1 LIEAP
6 SAVKAS
12 AAVCHFRVIVPDCR
26 SPDEAMSAF
35 TRVDALRRKSGM
47 ALRGRSASVSIRVR
61 V

>member
-35 TRVDALRRKSGM
+35 TRVDALRRKSGIGV
-47 ALRGRSASVSIRVR
+47 ARPF
-61 V
+61 